1 MKKNSSRI
9 KLGLIVMTFTLANLM
24 GFGALAVET
33 TQNLH
38 CGAIK
43 NESTS
48 SKPDQVQPAPAESTK
63 PASEASQ
70 AH

>member
-1 MKKNSSRI
+1 MKNSFNRI
-9 KLGLIVMTFTLANLM
+9 KLGLIAMTFTTANFIGL
-24 GFGALAVET
+24 GALAVET
-33 TQNLH
+33 TQNVH

-43 NESTS
+43 NESALL
-48 SKPDQVQPAPAESTK
+48 KPDQVQPAPAETTK